1 MCLSL
6 TYFTQHNNPQGSSTL
21 SQMAETP
28 QQAEYYSVVC
38 IYKYVYHIFFIHS
51 FTDGHLDYFC
61 VLAIVANMR
70 VHIFFPVS
78 VFLSFGYIPRSRI
91 VGSYASSIFNLLRNT
106 HAVLHSGFNNLHPHQ
121 PCTRT
126 LFSPYPCQHLLS
138 LIFQI
143 MAILTIRR

>member
-1 MCLSL
+1 MFLFKIHIKVL
-6 TYFTQHNNPQGSSTL
+6 TYQYSSL
-21 SQMAETP
+21 SIWFI
-28 QQAEYYSVVC
+28 SFSIVFSRFIC
-38 IYKYVYHIFFIHS
+38 IVTNSRIFSFFYDWKILHYIFFIQS
-51 FTDGHLDYFC
+51 FIDGHLDYFC

-138 LIFQI
+138 LIF
-143 MAILTIRR
+143 